1 MLPRAAGAG
10 GSSTHN
16 LHAFVCTRPEP
27 FRQLN
32 GPTMDWPYILV
43 ILGIAVILY
52 LIGSLRVLRQYNL
65 TGVFLDIPELGG
77 KQTRCAASRFIHPNK

>member
-10 GSSTHN
+10 GSSHN

-52 LIGSLRVLRQYNL
+52 LIGSLRVLRQYER
-65 TGVFLDIPELGG
+65 GVDRTFHDGLLLDMLRGEL
-77 KQTRCAASRFIHPNK
+77 R